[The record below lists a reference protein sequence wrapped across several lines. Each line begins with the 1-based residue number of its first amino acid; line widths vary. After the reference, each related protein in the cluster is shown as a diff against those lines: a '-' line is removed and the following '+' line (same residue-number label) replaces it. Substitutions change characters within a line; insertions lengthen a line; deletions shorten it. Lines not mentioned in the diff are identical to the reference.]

1 MKNLITIIMYH
12 YVRDLKNSRY
22 PNIKGLDTGLF
33 LEQIKY
39 LLKYYHII
47 SMEEIIYKIKNN
59 KPFNE
64 KFACLTFDDGYSDH
78 FQNVFPILEKYK
90 IKGAF
95 YPPAKTIE
103 KNKILDVNKIHFI
116 LASKN
121 ETNPIL
127 REIEN
132 EIEKYKKKF
141 RLLEFAEYYKK
152 LAHKSRYDS
161 ADVIFI
167 KRLLQVELVEPLRKI
182 ITNLLF
188 EKFVSQ
194 DEEAFCKELYMSS
207 KELIYM
213 ASSGM
218 HIGSH
223 GYDHYWLSS
232 LDEQSQRND
241 IEKSLKFLK
250 RINGTLK
257 NWTMCYPYGSY
268 NDHTLKILKK
278 KKCSIGLTT
287 HVNISNID
295 EDDHLTLP
303 RLDTNDIPKN
313 QHSKPNQWF
322 KLG

>member
-1 MKNLITIIMYH
+1 MYH
-12 YVRDLKNSRY
+12 YVRDLKNSSY
-22 PNIKGLDTGLF
+22 PNIKGLDTSLF
-33 LEQIKY
+33 VEQIKY

-47 SMEEIIYKIKNN
+47 SMDEIIYKIKNN

-64 KFACLTFDDGYSDH
+64 KYACLTFDDGYSDH
-78 FQNVFPILEKYK
+78 FKNVLPILEKHNLS
-90 IKGAF
+90 GGF

-103 KNKILDVNKIHFI
+103 KHEVLDVNKIHFI
-116 LASKN
+116 LASQN
-121 ETNPIL
+121 ETSPIL
-127 REIEN
+127 REIKH
-132 EIEKYKKKF
+132 EIEKHKKKF

-161 ADVIFI
+161 ADVMFI
-167 KRLLQVELVEPLRKI
+167 KKLLQVELDAPLRKI
-182 ITNLLF
+182 IVNSLF
-188 EKFVSQ
+188 EKFVSR

-207 KELIYM
+207 EELKYM
-213 ASSGM
+213 ANSGM

-223 GYDHYWLSS
+223 GYDHYWLAS
-232 LDEQSQRND
+232 LDEKSQRND
-241 IEKSLKFLK
+241 IDKSLHFLK

-268 NDHTLKILKK
+268 NDHTLKILNE

-287 HVNISNID
+287 HVNIANID

-313 QHSKPNQWF
+313 QHSKPSQWF
-322 KLG
+322 KDG

>member
-22 PNIKGLDTGLF
+22 PNIKGLDTELF

-47 SMEEIIYKIKNN
+47 SIEEIIYKIKNN

-64 KFACLTFDDGYSDH
+64 KYACLTFDDGYSDH

-95 YPPAKTIE
+95 YPTAKIIE

-127 REIEN
+127 KEIKN
-132 EIEKYKKKF
+132 ELKKYKKTF

-161 ADVIFI
+161 ADIVFI

-182 ITNLLF
+182 IVNSLF
-188 EKFVSQ
+188 EKFVSR
-194 DEEAFCKELYMSS
+194 DEKAFSKELYMSS
-207 KELIYM
+207 EELMYM
-213 ASSGM
+213 ARSGM

-223 GYDHYWLSS
+223 GYEHYWLGS

-241 IEKSLKFLK
+241 IDKSLKFLK
-250 RINGTLK
+250 RINGSLK
-257 NWTMCYPYGSY
+257 NWTICYPYGSF
-268 NDHTLKILKK
+268 NDYTLKILDEKE
-278 KKCSIGLTT
+278 CSIGLTT
-287 HVNISNID
+287 HVNIANLV
-295 EDDHLTLP
+295 EDYHLTLP
-303 RLDTNDIPKN
+303 RLNTNDIPKN
-313 QHSKPNQWF
+313 ENSKPNQWYID
-322 KLG
+322 G